1 MARPQRD
8 SIFTRPR
15 SRRLSLVPGV
25 LAAAESQVRTGLAAG
40 GKWIRTIGPPPEIVV
55 DPSGSRRDHRAKYG
69 CLSARPRVRCL
80 CPPGKTQHL
89 LPKSVFDRPGSD
101 RWNLASTTFPDA
113 GPMVRIRFPPP
124 GSHEQIEPSGE
135 LTTGRKQTYSDRRG
149 TDGSNPIPSATYPFA
164 CVHDRSQFGSFPGPS
179 ILTRSPPFTTIRL
192 MRMGKRMGC

>member
-1 MARPQRD
+1 MRP
-8 SIFTRPR
+8 
-15 SRRLSLVPGV
+15 
-25 LAAAESQVRTGLAAG
+25 ESQVRIGLTAG
-40 GKWIRTIGPPPEIVV
+40 GKWIRTIGPPREIVV

-124 GSHEQIEPSGE
+124 ESLRTIGPPNGLANQPPPPRRLAGS
-135 LTTGRKQTYSDRRG
+135 
-149 TDGSNPIPSATYPFA
+149 
-164 CVHDRSQFGSFPGPS
+164 
-179 ILTRSPPFTTIRL
+179 
-192 MRMGKRMGC
+192 